1 MLGDY
6 LAICKYN
13 SWIFKEY
20 LIIILEMFWHRKHK
34 KNTNSSSQIICPKY
48 LTTKREDFVIGFVK
62 SGLMTTPR
70 HKVRLILQAMQ
81 GCQTV
86 CQTIV
91 CNSFWRQLVCL
102 SLVPIFGPKKMALR
116 VAKSKF

>member
-20 LIIILEMFWHRKHK
+20 LVIILEMFWHRKHK

-62 SGLMTTPR
+62 LSAIHFGDSWYVSRCCFPWVHSTSAG
-70 HKVRLILQAMQ
+70 ILRELNMQA
-81 GCQTV
+81 
-86 CQTIV
+86 
-91 CNSFWRQLVCL
+91 
-102 SLVPIFGPKKMALR
+102 
-116 VAKSKF
+116 

>member
-1 MLGDY
+1 MLENY

-20 LIIILEMFWHRKHK
+20 LVIIFYSNEMFLAQKTK
-34 KNTNSSSQIICPKY
+34 KRNTNSSSQVICPKY
-48 LTTKREDFVIGFVK
+48 LATKREDFVIGFVK

-86 CQTIV
+86 C
-91 CNSFWRQLVCL
+91 
-102 SLVPIFGPKKMALR
+102 
-116 VAKSKF
+116 